1 MAKEAKE
8 QLDELKWEAWF
19 VMTLGKITRANED
32 PIGKASRPPKLE
44 VDEVSPY
51 VRNPQLNDSF
61 NESAK
66 KQWDFKESRLKKAR
80 EARAQA
86 AVRLQAEE
94 NQQEA
99 ELYRDTLKPS
109 SVEAGVVNAKYGEAL
124 ETSLMLAKTGL
135 EMFTKGRTDTGWPT

>member
-1 MAKEAKE
+1 MRRPRTPPQSTSTESKDDPLTLDRDKEALRAKAE
-8 QLDELKWEAWF
+8 EKAQLEEAKWDSWF
-19 VMTLGKITRANED
+19 AMTLGKITRANED

-51 VRNPQLNDSF
+51 VKNPQLTDSF

-66 KQWDFKESRLKKAR
+66 KQWDFKESRLQKAR

-94 NQQEA
+94 NQ
-99 ELYRDTLKPS
+99 R
-109 SVEAGVVNAKYGEAL
+109 
-124 ETSLMLAKTGL
+124 TSL
-135 EMFTKGRTDTGWPT
+135 R